1 LLETMEKFPPLS
13 YHREFAIVNI
23 CAEIKQILGQT
34 ISPKDVGDR
43 LDELYALSDL
53 DRDGVDVLT
62 MKSQTELEEEEL
74 DDVDLDFALPDSM
87 I

>member
-1 LLETMEKFPPLS
+1 MEKFPPLS